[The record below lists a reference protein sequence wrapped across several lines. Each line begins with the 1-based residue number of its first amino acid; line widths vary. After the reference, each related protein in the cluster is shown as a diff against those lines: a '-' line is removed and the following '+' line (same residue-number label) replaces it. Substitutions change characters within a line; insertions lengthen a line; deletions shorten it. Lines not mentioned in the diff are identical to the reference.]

1 MTKLC
6 GPAGQSLRQGSETGP
21 HPCSTRPRALGD
33 RGRRRGHSRSAAA
46 SLAILIAL
54 SLICGRSLAAEEP
67 KQLSNDSVV
76 TMVKAGLGTELVIA
90 KIRQAPAVSFQ
101 LEVEDLVALKEQKIP
116 ETVIQA
122 MLERTSAP
130 PPAAAPPLALGGPAG
145 SANAF
150 ESELDFQRED
160 LGIDVIRVALARGDG
175 LERIRI
181 LRGEM
186 STVAMGMAAFMDY
199 PGLEARVRTTER
211 RPALM
216 VKSTTPLT
224 GSRYFLVRLD
234 VDDDDGVRSLKVSSY
249 KGRLKAAFGNSRSFM
264 EPDHDWVFEWSAED
278 TGNDVWKVVPAVDLE
293 PGEYGWYADFGAGAQ
308 QSGIFDF
315 GVD

>member
-1 MTKLC
+1 MIKLC
-6 GPAGQSLRQGSETGP
+6 SSADRVLRPTSGMGDQSRRMKSPATNNSCPP
-21 HPCSTRPRALGD
+21 HPL
-33 RGRRRGHSRSAAA
+33 RRTTAA
-46 SLAILIAL
+46 SFAILLAL
-54 SLICGRSLAAEEP
+54 SLILRSPLEAGEP
-67 KQLSNDSVV
+67 RQLSNESVA
-76 TMVKAGLGTELVIA
+76 TMVQAGLGADLVIA

-101 LEVEDLVALKEQKIP
+101 LEIEDLMALKQQKVP

-122 MLERTSAP
+122 MLERATAP
-130 PPAAAPPLALGGPAG
+130 PPSAAPPPALGGPAG

-150 ESELDFQRED
+150 DSQLEFQRED
-160 LGIDVIRVALARGDG
+160 LGIDVIRVALAKGEN

-181 LRGEM
+181 LRGEL

-199 PGLEARVRTTER
+199 PGLKARVRTTER
-211 RPALM
+211 RPVLM
-216 VKSTTPLT
+216 IKSTTPLT
-224 GSRYFLVRLD
+224 GSRYFLARLD

-278 TGNDVWKVVPAVDLE
+278 TGNDVWKVIPAVDLE